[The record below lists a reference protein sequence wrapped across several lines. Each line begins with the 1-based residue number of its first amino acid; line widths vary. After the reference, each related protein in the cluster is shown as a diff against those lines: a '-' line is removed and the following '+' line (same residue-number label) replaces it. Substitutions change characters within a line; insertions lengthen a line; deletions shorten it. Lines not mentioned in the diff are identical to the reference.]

1 MNLRSVI
8 QAISLAIVVSATP
21 FAASAVSIGI
31 TYGNQFYPVADEYG
45 VLLPGVP
52 DAPGAMLQI
61 MRANQGIFPPS
72 TNGTP
77 HPSNPVEGTGY
88 IGLGTDGG
96 ADPPL
101 AGISSGSVPFNRF
114 GTTNAIFARFFNST
128 NLESSSFYVD
138 SLPFH
143 VPLDVSVDFN
153 ITFAVTNPATITPL
167 DTTDHDQDGIIRS
180 WELSYGSDPNNPDSD
195 SDGMMDGH
203 ELAAGTDLNDP
214 SSLLMMVEILPGENG
229 NMEVMWDSVLG
240 KVYQLE
246 YTTNSLTDEVA
257 FVPLNPAVTAAGPM
271 ASTVVTNGTVP
282 ENISAFRVRLIV
294 D

>member
-1 MNLRSVI
+1 MNLRSVMP
-8 QAISLAIVVSATP
+8 AILLAVFLIATP
-21 FAASAVSIGI
+21 FTVSAQTVGV
-31 TYGNQFYPVADEYG
+31 TFGNQFYPVADEYG
-45 VLLPGVP
+45 VLLPGTP
-52 DAPGAMLQI
+52 GAPGAMLQI
-61 MRANQGIFPPS
+61 MRANQGIFPPA

-77 HPSNPVEGTGY
+77 HPDNPVEGTSF
-88 IGLGTDGG
+88 IGLGTDSG
-96 ADPPL
+96 ANPPL
-101 AGISSGSVPFNRF
+101 AGIASGSFTFDRF

-138 SLPFH
+138 SLPFD
-143 VPLDVSVDFN
+143 VPVTTNKDFDV
-153 ITFAVTNPATITPL
+153 TFAVTNPATVTPL

-195 SDGMMDGH
+195 GDGMMDGH

-229 NMEVMWDSVLG
+229 NMEVMWDSVIG

-246 YTTNSLTDEVA
+246 YTTNSLVDEVA
-257 FVPLNPAVTAAGPM
+257 FVPLNPTVTAAGPM

-282 ENISAFRVRLIV
+282 EKITAFRVRLIV